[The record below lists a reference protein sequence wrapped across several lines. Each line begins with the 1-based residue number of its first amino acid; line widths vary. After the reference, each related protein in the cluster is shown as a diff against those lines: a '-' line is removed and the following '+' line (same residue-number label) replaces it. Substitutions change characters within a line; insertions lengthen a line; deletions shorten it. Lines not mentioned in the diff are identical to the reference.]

1 MSRKSVAGNIKF
13 SHFDD
18 LFGEP
23 DSVKESDIV
32 EIPLT
37 ELYGFKNH
45 PFKIRSDEEL
55 SEMIDS
61 VRKYGILVPGIVRV
75 RKKGG
80 YEIVAGHT
88 RKHIC
93 ELVGIKTM
101 PMVIREMDDNEACL
115 VMVDSNLQREHILP
129 SEKAMAYRMKY
140 DALKNQGLPGNSL
153 KYLEKE
159 NKENYKTIQRYIW
172 LSRLIPEFLQM
183 LDDKRLGLV
192 QGVNISA
199 LEKENQEI
207 VHRVILGNKAKLSV
221 TQSAAIKQMEVD
233 GTLTEESVTHCL
245 ETEEKAAVPGKVT
258 IGREKLQHYFT
269 ENYSEKEMM
278 DVIFQLLEEWKKRG
292 SEVHAGERNGEE
304 E

>member
-18 LFGEP
+18 LFGES

-61 VRKYGILVPGIVRV
+61 VRKYGILVPGIVRA

-221 TQSAAIKQMEVD
+221 AQSAAIKQMEVD
-233 GTLTEESVTHCL
+233 GTLTEESVTQYL
-245 ETEEKAAVPGKVT
+245 ETEEKVAVPRKVT

-278 DVIFQLLEEWKKRG
+278 DVIFQLLEEWKKRE

-304 E
+304 G

>member
-1 MSRKSVAGNIKF
+1 MSRKNVVGNIKF

-23 DSVKESDIV
+23 DSVRESDIV

-61 VRKYGILVPGIVRV
+61 VRKYGVLVPGIARE
-75 RKKGG
+75 RKKGR

-207 VHRVILGNKAKLSV
+207 VHRVILGNKMKLSV
-221 TQSAAIKQMEVD
+221 EQSATIKQMGAD

-245 ETEEKAAVPGKVT
+245 KTEEKMAVPRKVT

-269 ENYSEKEMM
+269 EEYSEKEMM
-278 DVIFQLLEEWKKRG
+278 NVIFQLLEEWKKRG

-304 E
+304 G

>member
-1 MSRKSVAGNIKF
+1 MSRKNVVGNIKF

-23 DSVKESDIV
+23 DSVRESDIV

-61 VRKYGILVPGIVRV
+61 VRKYGVLVPGIARE
-75 RKKGG
+75 RKKGR

-159 NKENYKTIQRYIW
+159 NKENYKKQNEVPIRIMRSKIALHAHFHSFSSIFLESITKCRQT
-172 LSRLIPEFLQM
+172 SFFLI
-183 LDDKRLGLV
+183 
-192 QGVNISA
+192 ISM
-199 LEKENQEI
+199 
-207 VHRVILGNKAKLSV
+207 S
-221 TQSAAIKQMEVD
+221 T
-233 GTLTEESVTHCL
+233 
-245 ETEEKAAVPGKVT
+245 
-258 IGREKLQHYFT
+258 
-269 ENYSEKEMM
+269 
-278 DVIFQLLEEWKKRG
+278 
-292 SEVHAGERNGEE
+292 
-304 E
+304 

>member
-1 MSRKSVAGNIKF
+1 MSRKSVVGNIKF

-61 VRKYGILVPGIVRV
+61 VRKYGILVPGIARV

-115 VMVDSNLQREHILP
+115 VMVDSNLQRENILP

-199 LEKENQEI
+199 LEK
-207 VHRVILGNKAKLSV
+207 
-221 TQSAAIKQMEVD
+221 
-233 GTLTEESVTHCL
+233 
-245 ETEEKAAVPGKVT
+245 
-258 IGREKLQHYFT
+258 
-269 ENYSEKEMM
+269 
-278 DVIFQLLEEWKKRG
+278 
-292 SEVHAGERNGEE
+292 
-304 E
+304 